1 MVQTIGGI
9 SAPPSTDLVL
19 LALPHHAANCHELNL
34 RGLCQDGGAPT
45 IRSHMSAGVLSVS
58 CGKFC
63 GIWNILGMLNV
74 VEAFV

>member
-45 IRSHMSAGVLSVS
+45 SRSHMSAGVLSVS